1 MNNKTWKIALGIICV
16 VVIVAVCIV
25 VQVVLNKDTERMKEE
40 SKKLETLVTQT
51 KSGQTIET
59 EYTHVDE
66 NKFYIKVPK
75 TFKQLDYET
84 IIQKYSGDVPKIVFS
99 NEETTINLAI
109 SITDNN
115 MKNNQ
120 ISSYQTYMEGILKN
134 NAEIIDTDYYEV
146 DKHNVGKIKL
156 VTEGVDTDIYNN
168 MICFSY
174 NDKLVIVAFNCTAEL
189 REEWQEVG
197 DFLIDSLFFTE

>member
-1 MNNKTWKIALGIICV
+1 MNSKNWKIVLGIICV
-16 VVIVAVCIV
+16 AVIVAVCIV

-168 MICFSY
+168 MIFFSY

>member
-1 MNNKTWKIALGIICV
+1 MKNKTWKIILGIVCV
-16 VVIVAVCIV
+16 VVIVAVCITI
-25 VQVVLNKDTERMKEE
+25 QVVLNKDTERMQEE

-51 KSGQTIET
+51 KSGQSIET

-75 TFKQLDYET
+75 SFKQLDYET

-109 SITDNN
+109 NITDNN

-120 ISSYQTYMEGILKN
+120 ISSYIKYMEGILKN
-134 NAEIIDTDYYEV
+134 NAEVIDTDYYEV
-146 DKHNVGKIKL
+146 DNHNVGKIKL
-156 VTEGVDTDIYNN
+156 VSKGTDTDIYNN

-174 NDKLVIVAFNCTAEL
+174 NDKLVIATFNCTVEL